1 MADSQPKLDALRAI
15 LREMGSV
22 LVAFSG
28 GADSTLLLRLGV
40 DALGRDRV
48 LGVTGISESLAAGE
62 LDEAKE
68 LATRIGARHLLIHTD
83 ELQNT
88 SYASNPTNRCFYC
101 KTELFG
107 RLLEIAR
114 EQGLTWVVDG
124 SNHDDLGDYRPGM
137 QAGRGLGIRSPLQEA
152 GLTKAEIREI
162 SRQMGLPTWDKPAAP
177 CLASRIP
184 YGQPVTA
191 EKLRQIGAAEEFL
204 RELGFRQFRVRHHDV
219 IARIELPVA
228 EMALLIDGD
237 RRERIVQRLR
247 ELGFRYVALDLQG
260 FRSGSLNEG
269 LQVAGRRAQ

>member
-28 GADSTLLLRLGV
+28 GADSTLLLRMSV
-40 DALGRDRV
+40 DVLGRDRV
-48 LGVTGISESLAAGE
+48 LAVTGVSESLAAGE
-62 LDEAKE
+62 LDESKE
-68 LATRIGARHLLIHTD
+68 LATTMGARHLLIQTD
-83 ELQNT
+83 ELKDT

-107 RLLEIAR
+107 RLTEIAR
-114 EQGLTWVVDG
+114 EQDLAWVVDG
-124 SNHDDLGDYRPGM
+124 SNHDDLGEHRPGM
-137 QAGRGLGIRSPLQEA
+137 QAGRGMGVRSPLQEA
-152 GLTKAEIREI
+152 GLTKAEIREA

-191 EKLRQIGAAEEFL
+191 EKLRQIGAAEAYL

-219 IARIELPVA
+219 IARIELPVS
-228 EMALLIDGD
+228 EMTLLIDED
-237 RRERIVQRLR
+237 RREQVIRRLR
-247 ELGFRYVALDLQG
+247 ELGFRYVTLDLQG

-269 LQVAGRRAQ
+269 LQVAARRAQ